1 MSKLLQIK
9 TLSMELPLL
18 IDIDYVDLVKPDMC
32 TTIVHVESSLKLM
45 LNSGKN
51 IDVVFSKSI
60 ELERCYYLIRDIKS
74 GVTSTDASD
83 GVFEFEEENRDGV
96 LEFEEG
102 VFKVDKDKENIS
114 LEIDLNSIHNKL

>member
-18 IDIDYVDLVKPDMC
+18 IDIDYVDLVKPDKS
-32 TTIVHVESSLKLM
+32 TLILM
-45 LNSGKN
+45 FNSGKN
-51 IDVVFSKSI
+51 IDIVFSKSM

-83 GVFEFEEENRDGV
+83 GVFEFEEENRESV
-96 LEFEEG
+96 
-102 VFKVDKDKENIS
+102 S
-114 LEIDLNSIHNKL
+114 L